1 MLDEVEALL
10 VFASAGTVS
19 EAAARLRLTQSAV
32 SKRLAALAL
41 QVGFAVVEPDG
52 RRLRLTP
59 RGAELVA
66 KAKPLLAEL
75 RELTRAGEGAAVVPL
90 ELALADSIASSWGPA
105 LVKRA
110 LARVAGITV
119 ELHAHRSVLVLEN
132 VRLGRYDAGLA
143 VLPEPPADL
152 VVEPIAS
159 EPMTL
164 VLAGRGQRFDRSQPL
179 VTIEPTSSTWRAIH
193 PLLRAH
199 HPALLAA
206 HTIAV
211 ESFGAVARMAEAGF
225 GNGLVPV
232 GLADELRIPLRSRRP
247 LPHVKR
253 TVALFTRKTLGT
265 REAWV
270 RLRDELSREARA
282 LFVARGQPASA
293 SG

>member
-1 MLDEVEALL
+1 MLNEVEALL

-19 EAAARLRLTQSAV
+19 EAAVRLRLTQSAV
-32 SKRLAALAL
+32 SKRLAALAT

-75 RELTRAGEGAAVVPL
+75 RELTRVREGAPMVPL
-90 ELALADSIASSWGPA
+90 GLALADSIASSWGPA

-110 LARVAGITV
+110 LARCPGIPV

-143 VLPEPPADL
+143 VLPEPPTDL
-152 VVEPIAS
+152 VVEPLAS

-164 VLAGRGQRFDRSQPL
+164 VLSGHGPRFDRSLPL
-179 VTIEPTSSTWRAIH
+179 VTIEPTSATWRAIH

-199 HPALLAA
+199 HPALLGA
-206 HTIAV
+206 HVIPV

-225 GNGLVPV
+225 GNGLVPI
-232 GLADELRIPLRSRRP
+232 GLADELRIPRRSRRP
-247 LPHVKR
+247 LTHVRR
-253 TVALFTRKTLGT
+253 TVALLTRKTLAS
-265 REAWV
+265 RDAWTK
-270 RLRDELSREARA
+270 LRDALRASAREL
-282 LFVARGQPASA
+282 GQPSE
-293 SG
+293 